1 MATKDFTILAD
12 RTSDKKKTSILFK
25 STKNP
30 TNVYP
35 HFSASENIPSTCE
48 ILWFPLDANG
58 NRTGEGEYPRQ
69 IRYVRGAK
77 SIFVD
82 EMSDIEVEKKAE
94 KIVMKIGFITIPTRD
109 KNLLNYLRYC
119 GYNDANNDTRINSGV
134 LFAEQDYEKEATIQ
148 VAREKQLIEAQN
160 FVYTAPIDEIRAF
173 AEVLCK
179 TKADID
185 GVRLRGDDEIRRSL
199 IPIAQTKP
207 EIFVDGLKSQSL
219 KNKVFITRAVQK
231 GIIKIDDEQR
241 RLTWAKGGEQIIES
255 AIGLNVMDHFAEY
268 ADKSPEN
275 IKTLDAIKEM
285 LSSSNSEV
293 ATSAPQL
300 TWQESLI
307 EEAINDEIITQSGG
321 NWFMI
326 SGEEGED
333 PVFKVQ
339 GKKKL
344 IKAITENKDNLMGLI
359 AERR

>member
-1 MATKDFTILAD
+1 MAVKDFTILAD
-12 RTSDKKKTSILFK
+12 RISDKKKTSILFK
-25 STKNP
+25 SSKNP
-30 TNVYP
+30 TNIYP
-35 HFSASENIPSTCE
+35 HFPASENIPSSCE
-48 ILWFPLDANG
+48 ILWFPLDDNG
-58 NRTGEGEYPRQ
+58 NKIEDESYPRQ

-94 KIVMKIGFITIPTRD
+94 KIVMKIGFIAIPTRD

-134 LFAEQDYEKEATIQ
+134 LFSEEDYEKEATEE
-148 VAREKQLIEAQN
+148 VVKEKQLIEAQN

-179 TKADID
+179 TKAAID
-185 GVRLRGDDEIRRSL
+185 GLRLRGDDEVRRSL
-199 IPIAQTKP
+199 IPIAQKKP

-219 KNKVFITRAVQK
+219 KNKVFITRAIQK
-231 GIIKIDDEQR
+231 SIIKIDEDQR
-241 RLTWAKGGEQIIES
+241 TLTWAKGGEEIIS
-255 AIGLNVMDHFAEY
+255 SPIGLNVMDHFAEY

-275 IKTLDAIKEM
+275 TKKLDAIKEM
-285 LSSSNSEV
+285 LSVSGDEL
-293 ATSAPQL
+293 ASAPAVL

-307 EEAINDEIITQSGG
+307 DEAIKNKILSQSGG

-326 SGEEGED
+326 AGEEGED
-333 PVFKVQ
+333 PVFKIQ

-344 IKAITENKDNLMGLI
+344 IAAITENKDNVMGLI